1 MQGDQRTRR
10 RLVATLVALGLVAAA
25 CGSDG
30 GNAGDDTTP
39 PTASTNTIA
48 PQETTTVPSTAA
60 PTAALSTPPTTE
72 PTTEPATTPTAA
84 ATTEPTTTEVPATL
98 DVTIPPTTEALV
110 EFTPVDSPTV
120 PARTQAVKTDST
132 KPDGVYYATV
142 SEGGDPP
149 PAEGSVVF
157 EIVQLF
163 VGDACID
170 HFGADDED
178 ACVGDYGVETDPTA
192 VLELPLGDQH
202 ITVVDAATQQS
213 YAVSG
218 AELYRLIL
226 GDTPAEGAPPDYVY
240 SGFGYLV
247 TFENGTVTAL
257 EQWWTP

>member
-10 RLVATLVALGLVAAA
+10 RLVATLVALGVVAAA
-25 CGSDG
+25 CGSDTGTAG
-30 GNAGDDTTP
+30 GNTTP
-39 PTASTNTIA
+39 PTASTNTLA
-48 PQETTTVPSTAA
+48 PEETTTVPTTAA
-60 PTAALSTPPTTE
+60 PTTVETT
-72 PTTEPATTPTAA
+72 A
-84 ATTEPTTTEVPATL
+84 
-98 DVTIPPTTEALV
+98 PPTTEATTDPATTNPTTTSPTTTVSPTTPTTVPLA
-110 EFTPVDSPTV
+110 EFTPVDSPRV
-120 PARTQAVKTDST
+120 PAETQAVQPDNTT
-132 KPDGVYYATV
+132 PDGVYYATV

-163 VGDACID
+163 IGEACVA

-178 ACVGDYGVETDPTA
+178 ACVNDYGVETDPTA
-192 VLELPLGDQH
+192 ALELPLGDQH

-226 GDTPAEGAPPDYVY
+226 GDTPADGAPPDYVY

-247 TFENGTVTAL
+247 TFDDGVVTAL

>member
-1 MQGDQRTRR
+1 MQGDQNSRR
-10 RLVATLVALGLVAAA
+10 RFVASLIVLGVVVTA
-25 CGSDG
+25 CGSDTGTPG
-30 GNAGDDTTP
+30 GNTTP
-39 PTASTNTIA
+39 PTASTNTLA
-48 PQETTTVPSTAA
+48 PEETTTMPSTAA
-60 PTAALSTPPTTE
+60 PTTVETTTK
-72 PTTEPATTPTAA
+72 PTTEPATTPTDL
-84 ATTEPTTTEVPATL
+84 ATTPTTEAP
-98 DVTIPPTTEALV
+98 EALV

-120 PARTQAVKTDST
+120 PSQTQAVQLSDTR
-132 KPDGVYYATV
+132 PDGVYYATV
-142 SEGGDPP
+142 SEGANPP
-149 PAEGSVVF
+149 PPEGSVVF

-163 VGDACID
+163 IGDACVA

-178 ACVGDYGVETDPTA
+178 ACVNDYGVETDPTA
-192 VLELPLGDQH
+192 TLELPLGDQH

-226 GDTPAEGAPPDYVY
+226 GETPADGAPPDYVY

>member
-10 RLVATLVALGLVAAA
+10 RFVATLVAIGLVVAA

-30 GNAGDDTTP
+30 GNAGDNTTP
-39 PTASTNTIA
+39 PTASTNTLA
-48 PQETTTVPSTAA
+48 PQETTTIPSTAA
-60 PTAALSTPPTTE
+60 PTTAATTSL
-72 PTTEPATTPTAA
+72 PTTEPATTEPATTEATTTEA
-84 ATTEPTTTEVPATL
+84 ATTQY
-98 DVTIPPTTEALV
+98 VTIPPTTEALL

-120 PARTQAVKTDST
+120 PARTEAVQ
-132 KPDGVYYATV
+132 PDNSNPNGVYYATV

-192 VLELPLGDQH
+192 ALELPLGDQH

-226 GDTPAEGAPPDYVY
+226 GDTPAERAPPDYVY
-240 SGFGYLV
+240 SGFGYLM